1 MIDKSSPSQL
11 LFFLFGLQFFSFP
24 IAFKFLSQSFPVAGL
39 QICTWTGNPKE
50 RTFLLMPLSVPQKE
64 QAVPSSSLDNDSWLS
79 LPHVEQNSRTGDIP
93 YPLATL
99 HCVSFLHN
107 VSFGLRQQ
115 WHKQH
120 MKKHIPCYW
129 SNMQNRFFI
138 YIIRH
143 KAWKSNSATSFSLVP
158 QLPFGNA

>member
-107 VSFGLRQQ
+107 VSFGLR
-115 WHKQH
+115 
-120 MKKHIPCYW
+120 
-129 SNMQNRFFI
+129 
-138 YIIRH
+138 
-143 KAWKSNSATSFSLVP
+143 
-158 QLPFGNA
+158 